1 MSTFPETGFL
11 DAIAAHVTS
20 RAPSAKVGFAEPVGA
35 PDLPAVVLSLDSVQ
49 RLGSGL
55 GERSALIT
63 NGALQ
68 WTSTIAL
75 ANPGLPEEPSF
86 ALFTIERPREL
97 ILPHGGLRQA
107 DGDEGPL
114 GPADL
119 TVKVNGTA
127 RTVVTGTPAN
137 PNEVSADP
145 RIGLLRFGGDLAPTD
160 TVVATYFLGQWE
172 RRVTPIAGVL
182 RADVR
187 AAAIGDVVAVSGA
200 VFAALAE
207 AAQPAVRGLRK
218 ISLTSLTSVG
228 LPDSQR
234 ADSRGRTALYTFDY
248 EHEVNRPDSSGG
260 IIQRVDIHAV
270 LKQGVS
276 A

>member
-1 MSTFPETGFL
+1 MSTFAETGFL
-11 DAIAAHVTS
+11 DAVVAYVTP
-20 RAPSAKVGFAEPVGA
+20 RASSARVGIAEPVNA
-35 PDLPAVVLSLDSVQ
+35 LDLPAVVLSLDSVQ

-55 GERSALIT
+55 GERSLLIT

-68 WTSTIAL
+68 WTSTIDL

-86 ALFTIERPREL
+86 ALFTSERPREL

-107 DGDEGPL
+107 DGGEGPL

-119 TVKVNGTA
+119 TVLVNGVA
-127 RTVVTGTPAN
+127 RTVVTGTPASA
-137 PNEVSADP
+137 NEVRPDP
-145 RIGLLRFGGDLAPTD
+145 AIGLLLFGSDLAATD
-160 TVVATYFLGQWE
+160 VVVATYFIGQWE
-172 RRVTPIAGVL
+172 RRVTQIGGVL

-187 AAAIGDVVAVSGA
+187 AAAIGDVIAVSGA

-207 AAQPAVRGLRK
+207 AAQPAIKGLRK

-228 LPDSQR
+228 LPDPQR
-234 ADSRGRTALYTFDY
+234 ADSRGRTALYAFDY

-260 IIQRVDIHAV
+260 IIRRVDIDTV
-270 LKQGVS
+270 LNN
-276 A
+276 